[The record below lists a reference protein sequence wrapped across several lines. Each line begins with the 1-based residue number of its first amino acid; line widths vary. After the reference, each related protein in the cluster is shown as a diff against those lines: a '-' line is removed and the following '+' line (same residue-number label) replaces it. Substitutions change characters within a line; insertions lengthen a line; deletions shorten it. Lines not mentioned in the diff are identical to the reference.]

1 MRSRIHY
8 LGLDLLR
15 LVAASLVVL
24 DHFGSYGWHTVSA
37 TGPQSDLAFPFLAG
51 MTNVGSVGVEIFFLL
66 SGFVI
71 AASAQGTAPV
81 QFALS
86 RGIRVFPALWLC
98 GLIALAARAGAGEPL
113 GQLVGFF
120 ARSAVLSPAGPYI
133 DGVVWTLVVE
143 AVFYL
148 LVFAVLLRDGFT
160 RIALVAKIL
169 GVASAAFVVVMAAAV
184 IFSQIHPAAGT
195 LAALCDRFP
204 FKVLLLR
211 HGVFFALGILLWSG
225 FETGFTR
232 VALRWMTGLAAV
244 CTIELGINRG
254 SAGEA
259 FLTIVLWWTGLA
271 AVVASVRWGEAL
283 SRMLGFWRKPIGN
296 MGRLSYP
303 LYLNHYTLGMVLVP
317 ALAGQ
322 GSGRAAAFAVSL
334 AIVVASSYA
343 IMRYPERWAQRLLR
357 ARLRARL
364 KSGAAPGERGIMPAG
379 LA

>member
-1 MRSRIHY
+1 MRSKTHY
-8 LGLDLLR
+8 LGLDVLR

-37 TGPQSDLAFPFLAG
+37 TGAQGDLAFPFLTG

-113 GQLVGFF
+113 GQLVNFF

-148 LVFAVLLRDGFT
+148 LVFTVLVRDGFD
-160 RIALVAKIL
+160 RIALVAKVL

-184 IFSQIHPAAGT
+184 IFSPVHPAAAT

-232 VALRWMTGLAAV
+232 VTLRWMTGLAAI

-254 SAGEA
+254 SAAEA
-259 FLTIVLWWTGLA
+259 FVTILLWWIGLA
-271 AVVASVRWGEAL
+271 ALVASVVWGETL
-283 SRMLGFWRKPIGN
+283 SRLLGFWRKPIQDL
-296 MGRLSYP
+296 GRLSYP

-317 ALAGQ
+317 TLASHGL
-322 GSGRAAAFAVSL
+322 GRGAAFAAAL
-334 AIVVASSYA
+334 AIVVGSAYA

-357 ARLRARL
+357 AKLRDRL
-364 KSGAAPGERGIMPAG
+364 KTGTAPGESRILPAG